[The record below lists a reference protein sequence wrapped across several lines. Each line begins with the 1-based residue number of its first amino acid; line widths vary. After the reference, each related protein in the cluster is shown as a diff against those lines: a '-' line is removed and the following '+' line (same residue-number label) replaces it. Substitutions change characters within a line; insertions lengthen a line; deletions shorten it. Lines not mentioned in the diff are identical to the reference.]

1 MDRVQSFLERQD
13 LKYLSNCFHA
23 LKKSMTGDGC
33 GMRGGA
39 ILDDFLGEYFEG
51 AKEYQEY
58 HVGEADLKLCG
69 IPLSL
74 KSSMRGDGS
83 TFALDWSKN
92 ETDTQRES
100 FGCDILILITQ
111 GGAWWKRDNKVV
123 RAGFYLVPKEFCREN
138 VSLSSNNKT
147 NRLISKP
154 EVYKML
160 QGASHFVPLPEPDD
174 GAVRY
179 SVMRGFRRVDE
190 GVILD
195 GMADREL
202 AALGGRVLEEITR
215 RRGTPCT
222 T

>member
-1 MDRVQSFLERQD
+1 MDNVRSFIERRD
-13 LKYLSNCFHA
+13 LQYLSNCFHA

-39 ILDDFLGEYFEG
+39 ILDDFLSEYFEG

-58 HVGEADLKLCG
+58 HVGEADFKLCD

-74 KSSMRGDGS
+74 KSSMKNDGS

-100 FGCDILILITQ
+100 FDCDILILITRS
-111 GGAWWKRDNKVV
+111 GLWWKRENKSIK
-123 RAGFYLVPKEFCREN
+123 AGFYLISKEFCKN
-138 VSLSSNNKT
+138 TITLSSNNKT

-160 QGASHFVPLPEPDD
+160 QGASHFVPLPEPVD
-174 GAVRY
+174 GAVKY
-179 SVMRGFRRVDE
+179 SVMRGFRRMDDV
-190 GVILD
+190 VNLD

-202 AALGGRVLEEITR
+202 TVLGGRVLDEITR